1 LRAKSEAVLLAGCDD
16 VDRFRECTMLVGLPK
31 AAIEETAEFYPQ
43 LPVVLLFC
51 LSGLTL
57 SFLLHLLPLE
67 MVDAMSLLASVR

>member
-1 LRAKSEAVLLAGCDD
+1 
-16 VDRFRECTMLVGLPK
+16 MLVGLPK

-57 SFLLHLLPLE
+57 SFLLLHLFPLA
-67 MVDAMSLLASVR
+67 MADAMLLLAFAG